1 MKSVSVPLAIFS
13 LLAAAASASAQ
24 CYQFSAPGVTYTMD
38 VLRVTSG
45 TTSSVLTNLVVSQA
59 STLVVNGTTYVGPVA
74 PANLIFEDSGGVS
87 AVQIAF
93 NQVLQSPVWGVTVD
107 LTGMLDF
114 LPSGVPAA
122 IPPITSWTLKTPT
135 LGVTIAGGALVKYT
149 ITAISSCL
157 PGSGVAFD
165 FGKELGDALYQIGC
179 VFCGEPID
187 IATGNLFE
195 QENDYETSGSN
206 RLAFRRYY
214 NSMSSSVSTLA
225 STLGKNWRSNFD
237 RYLSLSSGKVIVE
250 RPDGRQI
257 TFTQNGSAW
266 TTDTDV
272 EVRLASSGTTWTLA
286 DDNDTVE
293 TYRTLNSTE
302 ALLQAIVARN
312 GYTQTMAY
320 DASNRLNSVTDSFN
334 RTLAFTYNNGRLATV
349 ATPDDT
355 TITFGYDSSSTI
367 LTSAAYSTGPATTRK
382 YFYENSSFPAAL
394 TAIIDE
400 NGNRYTSWTYDS
412 KGRALTSQHADGVDL
427 TTVIYN
433 DTDGTRTVINALGQR
448 EIYKFATLQKVSK
461 LMEVDR
467 QASSTVAA
475 ATMKYTYDSNGYL
488 ASRTDWNGNV
498 TNFVNDVHGQPT
510 SITEAAGT
518 SFARIATI
526 SYHSTF
532 HLPVRI
538 VTPGITTSFTY
549 DSNGQMLSRTLTDT
563 TATTVPYTTGGQ
575 TRTWTYTYS
584 NFLLASIKTPRTDV
598 AGLTKFTYD
607 STGALTAITNALN
620 QTTQITSHLPG
631 GLPQSIVD
639 PNGVETDLTYDL
651 RFRLLSRTINTTAGP
666 LTTSYTYDAAGN
678 LLSTT
683 LPDGSSL
690 LNSYDSAHRLISV
703 TDLFHQSIAY
713 VLDPAGDRTQVT
725 VLDASGNPQRTRSD
739 KFDALARL
747 QNDIGG
753 AGQSASFAY
762 DALGNL
768 VTVTD
773 PLSRLTQR
781 VFDALNRPIKV
792 TDPAKG
798 ATAVNYDAHDR
809 ITSLTDPN
817 GAVTTYVYDGFGELI
832 QQVSS
837 DSGMTVYRYDAD
849 GNLAQKVDGAGATQN
864 YSYDALDRVASVSY
878 PADAAENVTCT
889 YDEAG
894 SGFGIGRLTS
904 ITDAV
909 GTLSHVY
916 DERGNLLSETRVNS
930 GVTLVTTYTYDVA
943 SRVASITYPSG
954 WTVAYTRDAM
964 GRTTGLAAQSPDG
977 STSLPI
983 LTNVAYQPFG
993 PLNTLAFGNGITET
1007 RSFDLDYRIT
1017 NLADNG
1023 AGALQNLSYT
1033 YDAANNVA
1041 SITDGVTS
1049 TNNQSLGYDSL
1060 NRLVNAA
1067 GGYGNYAYSYD
1078 SVGNR
1083 LSENASGS
1091 PATFSYTA
1099 HTNQLAS
1106 WNAGGS
1112 PQAVSYTKAGN
1123 ISALA
1128 GTTFTYNQANRLATV
1143 TVSGNQAAQYTYD
1156 GFGHRLVRV
1165 GATTATTLYEYG
1177 RDGHLLEETDGQ
1189 GSPLVDYIYL
1199 EALPVAALST
1209 ATGQVYFLH
1218 DDRLGTPQLAT
1229 DAGQNTAWLANY
1241 GPFGEMSTLPSGI
1254 VQDLRLPGQ
1263 EFDVETGLYHNGFRD
1278 YVPGWGRYLESDP
1291 IGLGGG
1297 MNTYAYVEGNP
1308 LRLVDPMGLC
1318 DTVWDRVKDKIA
1330 EWFGDKP
1337 ADVTLD
1343 NLVEIAGPGTEAAA
1357 PLEAT
1362 QTILGSLGGLGLG
1375 WWGTKVVIA
1384 AIQGYDP
1391 DFQAQYFPTQQQ
1403 LEEQQE
1409 KQVLIGIRTD
1419 PQSPLYS
1426 PILEPPAPP
1435 TPDSYPTPV
1444 LYNGAM
1450 VNAWATRTY
1459 DAAGNPATRIT
1470 LPDGTS
1476 YLL

>member
-1 MKSVSVPLAIFS
+1 
-13 LLAAAASASAQ
+13 
-24 CYQFSAPGVTYTMD
+24 MD
-38 VLRVTSG
+38 VLRITSG

-59 STLVVNGTTYVGPVA
+59 STLVVNGTSYIGPIA
-74 PANLIFEDSGGVS
+74 PANLIFVDAGGAS
-87 AVQIAF
+87 SVQMVF
-93 NQVLQSPVWGVTVD
+93 NQVLQSPAWGVTVN

-135 LGVTIAGGALVKYT
+135 LGVTIAGGPLMKYT
-149 ITAISSCL
+149 ITAINSCI
-157 PGSGVAFD
+157 PGTAIAFD

-179 VFCGEPID
+179 VLCGEPIN
-187 IATGNLFE
+187 IATGNVFE
-195 QENDYETSGSN
+195 HEIDYETSGSN
-206 RLAFRRYY
+206 RLAFKRYY
-214 NSMSSSVSTLA
+214 NSMSSTVSTLA

-237 RYLSLSSGKVIVE
+237 RYLNLSSDKVIAE

-272 EVRLASSGTTWTLA
+272 DLRLAGSGSTWTLI
-286 DDNDTVE
+286 DNNDTVE

-302 ALLQAIVARN
+302 ALLQTIVTRN

-320 DASNRLNSVTDSFN
+320 DASNQLNSVSDSFN
-334 RTLAFTYNNGRLATV
+334 RTLAFSYNNGKLQTV
-349 ATPDDT
+349 ATPDNT

-367 LTSAAYSTGPATTRK
+367 LTSAAYSTQPATTRT
-382 YFYENSSFPAAL
+382 YLYENSAFPAAL

-400 NGNRYTSWTYDS
+400 NGIRYTSWTYDS
-412 KGRALTSQHADGVDL
+412 KGRALTSQHANGVDL
-427 TTVIYN
+427 TTVVYN
-433 DTDGTRTVINALGQR
+433 DTDGSSTVINALGQR

-461 LMEVDR
+461 VMEVDR
-467 QASSTVAA
+467 QASSSVAA
-475 ATMKYTYDSNGYL
+475 ATMKHTYDSNGYL

-498 TNFVNDVHGQPT
+498 TNLVNDVHGQPT

-518 SFARIATI
+518 SLARSATI
-526 SYHSTF
+526 TYHSTF
-532 HLPVRI
+532 RLPVKI
-538 VTPGITTSFTY
+538 VTPGMTTSFTY
-549 DSNGQMLSRTLTDT
+549 DSNGQILSRILTDT
-563 TATTVPYTTGGQ
+563 TTTTVPYTTGGQ

-584 NFLLASIKTPRTDV
+584 NFLLASMKTPRTDV

-607 STGALTAITNALN
+607 STGALTGITNALN
-620 QTTQITSHLPG
+620 QTMQVTSHLPG

-639 PNGVETDLTYDL
+639 ANGVDTDLTYDSRL
-651 RFRLLSRTINTTAGP
+651 RLLSRTINTTAGP

-678 LLSTT
+678 LLSTN

-690 LNSYDSAHRLISV
+690 LNSYDNAHRLISV
-703 TDLFHQSIAY
+703 TDLFNQSIAY

-725 VLDASGNPQRTRSD
+725 VLDAGGNPQRTHSD
-739 KFDALARL
+739 EFDTLARL

-753 AGQSASFAY
+753 AGQSTSVAY
-762 DALGNL
+762 DALGNP

-781 VFDALNRPIKV
+781 VFDVLNRPIKV

-798 ATAVNYDAHDR
+798 ATAVNYDAHNR
-809 ITSLTDPN
+809 LTSLTDPN

-832 QQVSS
+832 QQVSP
-837 DSGMTVYRYDAD
+837 DSGVTVYRYDAD
-849 GNLAQKVDGAGATQN
+849 GNLAQKVDGAGAIQN

-878 PADAAENVTCT
+878 PADAAENVTWT

-894 SGFGIGRLTS
+894 GGFGIGRLTS

-909 GTLSHVY
+909 GTLSRGY
-916 DERGNLLSETRVNS
+916 DERGNLLGETRVNS
-930 GVTLVTTYTYDVA
+930 GVTLVTRYTYDA
-943 SRVASITYPSG
+943 ANRVASITYPSG
-954 WTVAYTRDAM
+954 WTVTYTRDAM
-964 GRTTGLAAQSPDG
+964 GRATGLAAQSPDG

-1007 RSFDLDYRIT
+1007 RSFDSDYRMA

-1023 AGALQNLSYT
+1023 AGALQNLSYS
-1033 YDAANNVA
+1033 YDAANNIA
-1041 SITDGVTS
+1041 SVTDGVTF

-1067 GGYGNYAYSYD
+1067 GGYGNHVYNYD

-1083 LSENASGS
+1083 LSDNAGGS

-1106 WNAGGS
+1106 WNTGGA
-1112 PQAVSYTKAGN
+1112 PQTVSYTKAGN

-1165 GATTATTLYEYG
+1165 GAKTAITLYEYG
-1177 RDGHLLEETDGQ
+1177 RDGRLLEETDGE

-1199 EALPVAALST
+1199 GTLPLAALSP

-1229 DAGQNTAWLANY
+1229 DSGQNTMWLANY
-1241 GPFGEMSTLPSGI
+1241 GPFGEMSTAPSGI
-1254 VQDLRLPGQ
+1254 VQNLRLPGQ
-1263 EFDVETGLYHNGFRD
+1263 EFDIETGLYHNGFRD

-1297 MNTYAYVEGNP
+1297 LNTYAYVEGNP
-1308 LRLVDPMGLC
+1308 LRLADPMGLC
-1318 DTVWDRVKDKIA
+1318 DSVGKLLLDQIK
-1330 EWFGDKP
+1330 EWFRDKP
-1337 ADVTLD
+1337 GEVTLD

-1362 QTILGSLGGLGLG
+1362 QGILGDVGAFGLG

-1384 AIQGYDP
+1384 AVLDYNP
-1391 DFQAQYFPTQQQ
+1391 DFQANYFPTKQQ
-1403 LEEQQE
+1403 LQDQEE
-1409 KQVLIGIRTD
+1409 KDILIQIRTD
-1419 PQSPLYS
+1419 PQSPLYA
-1426 PILEPPAPP
+1426 PIIEPPAPP
-1435 TPDSYPTPV
+1435 TVQCRDTF
-1444 LYNGAM
+1444 NGYTGQPER
-1450 VNAWATRTY
+1450 VC
-1459 DAAGNPATRIT
+1459 GP
-1470 LPDGTS
+1470 
-1476 YLL
+1476 